1 MSVKESEAERVRAQD
16 ATLTRHYRAIGSAAI
31 LAAVLA
37 AKPSK
42 PTVRSAKAA

>member
-1 MSVKESEAERVRAQD
+1 MSVKESEAERVRAQY

-37 AKPSK
+37 AKPGKS
-42 PTVRSAKAA
+42 TVRSAKAA